1 MYLLV
6 HNWETTIMQAIQ
18 IESFGNPAEVMKVV
32 DIPDVGAPG
41 EGEVVIALEA
51 SPINMSDL
59 LMISG
64 RYGYRPKLPSVM
76 GTEGVGRVIAVGG
89 GVKHLKQGDRTLVP
103 FPAPAWAERIKADA
117 SRLRPLPGGDVNQL
131 AMLGINP
138 PTAYLMLTGFVTLPS
153 GSWVIQNSANSGVG
167 RALIP
172 IAKSL
177 GLKTVNVVRRE
188 DVVAE
193 IKALGGDVVLV
204 DGLDLDKRVAAE
216 TGKAPVALAVDGVG
230 DTATTNLL
238 GCLAEQGVHVFYSMI
253 SGKPSVVPATHLIF
267 RNISMRGFW
276 LVNWFNTATPDEIT
290 RMYDRLTP
298 LVASGAISAPIAGTY
313 RFSEIA
319 EAVAVASKNRGK
331 VLFTVG

>member
-1 MYLLV
+1 MYSIV
-6 HNWETTIMQAIQ
+6 HNMEGTIMQAIQ
-18 IESFGNPAEVMKVV
+18 IEAFGNPAEVLKLVE
-32 DIPDVGAPG
+32 IPDVGAPG

-64 RYGYRPKLPSVM
+64 RYGYRPKLPSVV

-103 FPAPAWAERIKADA
+103 YPTPAWAERVKANA
-117 SRLRPLPGGDVNQL
+117 SQLRPLPGGDVHQL
-131 AMLGINP
+131 SMLGINP
-138 PTAYLMLTGFVTLPS
+138 PTAYLMLTDFVSLPS
-153 GSWVIQNSANSGVG
+153 GSWVIQNGANSSVG

-177 GLKTVNVVRRE
+177 GLKTVNVVRRD

-193 IKALGGDVVLV
+193 VKAIGGDVVLV
-204 DGLDLDKRVAAE
+204 DGPDLGKRVAAE
-216 TGKAPVALAVDGVG
+216 TGQAPVALAIDGVG

-238 GCLAEQGVHVFYSMI
+238 GCLAEKGVHVFYSTI
-253 SGKPSVVPATHLIF
+253 SGKPSVVPAAQLIF
-267 RNISMRGFW
+267 RDISMRGFW
-276 LVNWFNTATPDEIT
+276 LAHWFKSAKPHQIT
-290 RMYDRLTP
+290 QMYDRLAP

-313 RFSEIA
+313 RFAEIA

-331 VLFTVG
+331 VLLTAG

>member
-1 MYLLV
+1 MK
-6 HNWETTIMQAIQ
+6 AIE
-18 IESFGNPAEVMKVV
+18 IEAFGNPAEVLKLV
-32 DIPDVGAPG
+32 DIPDVGAPS

-103 FPAPAWAERIKADA
+103 YPTPAWAERVKANA
-117 SRLRPLPGGDVNQL
+117 SQLRPLPGGDVHQL

-138 PTAYLMLTGFVTLPS
+138 PTAYLMLTDFVSLPS

-177 GLKTVNVVRRE
+177 GLKTVNVVRRD

-193 IKALGGDVVLV
+193 VKAIGGDVVLI
-204 DGLDLDKRVAAE
+204 DGPDLPKRVAAE
-216 TGKAPVALAVDGVG
+216 TGKAPIALAVDGVG
-230 DTATTNLL
+230 DTSTTNLL
-238 GCLAEQGVHVFYSMI
+238 GCLAEKAVHVFYSTI
-253 SGKPSVVPATHLIF
+253 SGKPSIVTAKHFIF
-267 RNISMRGFW
+267 RDISLRGFW
-276 LVNWFNTATPDEIT
+276 LANWFKDAKPHQIT
-290 RMYDRLTP
+290 EMYDRLTP
-298 LVASGAISAPIAGTY
+298 LVASGAISAPIVGTY
-313 RFSEIA
+313 SFAEIA

-331 VLFTVG
+331 ALFTVG

>member
-1 MYLLV
+1 
-6 HNWETTIMQAIQ
+6 MQAIQ
-18 IESFGNPAEVMKVV
+18 IETFGNPAEVLKVV
-32 DIPDVGAPG
+32 EIPEIGAPA

-76 GTEGVGRVIAVGG
+76 GTEGVGRVIAAGS
-89 GVKHLKQGDRTLVP
+89 GVRHLKPGDRTLVP
-103 FPAPAWAERIKADA
+103 YPAPAWAERIRADA
-117 SRLRPLPGGDVNQL
+117 SRLRPLPNGDVHQL

-138 PTAYLMLTGFVTLPS
+138 PTAYLMLTGYVNLPS
-153 GSWVIQNSANSGVG
+153 GAWVIQNSANSGVG

-193 IKALGGDVVLV
+193 IKAIGGDVVLV
-204 DGLDLDKRVAAE
+204 DGPDLSKRVAAE
-216 TGKAPVALAVDGVG
+216 TGNAPIALAMDGVG
-230 DTATTNLL
+230 HTSTTNLL
-238 GCLAEQGVHVFYSMI
+238 ACLAEKGTHVFYSTI
-253 SGKPSVVPATHLIF
+253 SGKPSVVPATQLIF
-267 RNISMRGFW
+267 REISIRGFW
-276 LVNWFNTATPDEIT
+276 LAHWFNRAKPDQIT
-290 RMYDRLTP
+290 EMYDRLTP
-298 LVASGAISAPIAGTY
+298 LVASGAISTPIAGTY
-313 RFSEIA
+313 GFADIA

-331 VLFTVG
+331 ALLTVG

>member
-1 MYLLV
+1 
-6 HNWETTIMQAIQ
+6 MQAIQ
-18 IESFGNPAEVMKVV
+18 IEAFGNPAEVMKVV
-32 DIPDVGAPG
+32 DVPDVGAPA

-76 GTEGVGRVIAVGG
+76 GTEGVGRVIAVGN

-103 FPAPAWAERIKADA
+103 YPAPAWAERIRANA
-117 SRLRPLPGGDVNQL
+117 SRLRPLPSGDVNQF

-138 PTAYLMLTGFVTLPS
+138 PTAYLLLTDFVTLPS
-153 GSWVIQNSANSGVG
+153 GSWVVQNSANSSVG

-193 IKALGGDVVLV
+193 LKAIGGEVVLV
-204 DGLDLDKRVAAE
+204 DGPDLAKRVAAE
-216 TGKAPVALAVDGVG
+216 TGGASIALTVDGVG
-230 DTATTNLL
+230 DTSTTNLISCL
-238 GCLAEQGVHVFYSMI
+238 GEKGVHVFYSTI
-253 SGKPSVVPATHLIF
+253 SGKPSVVPAAQLIF
-267 RNISMRGFW
+267 RDLSMRGFW
-276 LVNWFNTATPDEIT
+276 LAHWFNRASAEQIT

-313 RFSEIA
+313 SFAEIA

-331 VLFTVG
+331 VLFTGG

>member
-1 MYLLV
+1 
-6 HNWETTIMQAIQ
+6 MQTIQ
-18 IESFGNPAEVMKVV
+18 IEAFGNPAEVLKVV

-64 RYGYRPKLPSVM
+64 RYGYRPNLPSVM

-89 GVKHLKQGDRTLVP
+89 GVRHLKPGDRTLVP
-103 FPAPAWAERIKADA
+103 YPAPAWAERIKADA
-117 SRLRPLPGGDVNQL
+117 SRLWPLPSGDVNQF

-138 PTAYLMLTGFVTLPS
+138 PTAYLMLTGFLTLPS

-172 IAKSL
+172 VAKSL
-177 GLKTVNVVRRE
+177 GLKTVNVVRRD

-193 IKALGGDVVLV
+193 IKAIGGDVVLV
-204 DGLDLDKRVAAE
+204 DGPDLAKRVAAE
-216 TGKAPVALAVDGVG
+216 TGKAPIALAVDGVG
-230 DTATTNLL
+230 DTSTTNLL
-238 GCLAEQGVHVFYSMI
+238 GCLAEKGVHVFYSTI
-253 SGKPSVVPATHLIF
+253 SGKPSVVPATHFIF
-267 RNISMRGFW
+267 RDISMRGFW
-276 LVNWFNTATPDEIT
+276 LANWFENAKPDQIT
-290 RMYDRLTP
+290 EMYDRLAP

-313 RFSEIA
+313 SFAEIA
-319 EAVAVASKNRGK
+319 EAVAVASRNRGK
-331 VLFTVG
+331 ALFTVG

>member
-1 MYLLV
+1 
-6 HNWETTIMQAIQ
+6 MQAIQ
-18 IESFGNPAEVMKVV
+18 IETFGNPAEVMKLV
-32 DIPDVGAPG
+32 DIPDVGATG

-64 RYGYRPKLPSVM
+64 RSGYRPKLPSVM

-103 FPAPAWAERIKADA
+103 YPAPAWAERIKADA
-117 SRLRPLPGGDVNQL
+117 SRLRPLPSGDVNQL

-138 PTAYLMLTGFVTLPS
+138 PTAYLVLTDFVILPS
-153 GSWVIQNSANSGVG
+153 GSWVIQNSANSAVG

-193 IKALGGDVVLV
+193 LKAIGGDVVLV
-204 DGLDLDKRVAAE
+204 DGPDLGKRVAAE
-216 TGKAPVALAVDGVG
+216 TGKAPIALAVDGVG
-230 DTATTNLL
+230 DTSTANLL
-238 GCLAEQGVHVFYSMI
+238 GCLTEKGVHVFYSTI
-253 SGKPSVVPATHLIF
+253 SGKPSVVPAAQLIF
-267 RNISMRGFW
+267 RDISMRGFW
-276 LVNWFNTATPDEIT
+276 LANWFRDAKPDEIT
-290 RMYDRLTP
+290 EMYDRLAP
-298 LVASGAISAPIAGTY
+298 LVASGEISAPIAGTY
-313 RFSEIA
+313 RFAEIA

-331 VLFTVG
+331 VLFRVG